1 MAPKRSE
8 SNFRI
13 GELVRPSF
21 NNESVYL
28 FPRDPARTVAVGGIV
43 GEFGPIWAREA
54 TGIVLE
60 TRGEG
65 TWVRILVP
73 SGCSGWIGEWN
84 IDRVA

>member
-1 MAPKRSE
+1 VERKRNRE
-8 SNFRI
+8 I
-13 GELVRPSF
+13 QPGWLVRPTF
-21 NNESVYL
+21 NNEYVLL
-28 FPRDPARTVAVGGIV
+28 FPRDPTLDVAVGGIV